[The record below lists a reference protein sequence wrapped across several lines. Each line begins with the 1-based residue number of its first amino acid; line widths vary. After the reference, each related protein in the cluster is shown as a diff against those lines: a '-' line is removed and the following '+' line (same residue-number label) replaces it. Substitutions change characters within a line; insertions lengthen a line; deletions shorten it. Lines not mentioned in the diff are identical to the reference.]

1 MLHTATSQ
9 QRPPPPPCCCPLTA
23 GKAMKD
29 RDAVQEAFLKGRC
42 RVVVATVAFGMGLDK
57 QRLAAVVHLSLPR
70 SLEDYVQQVG
80 LRGVGV
86 GWGAA
91 GPLAL
96 AHL

>member
-1 MLHTATSQ
+1 
-9 QRPPPPPCCCPLTA
+9 
-23 GKAMKD
+23 MKD

-80 LRGVGV
+80 QPGVGV
-86 GWGAA
+86 GVGGGYCGGGPAGA
-91 GPLAL
+91 LAL
-96 AHL
+96 AVM